1 MTEDKR
7 SKNTMQIKKLVT
19 LGDSLTEGY
28 NIDKLKRW
36 TKLLHQKHNLEIINS
51 GISGDTTT
59 GMLSRFSEDV
69 LAHKPS
75 HLFIMGG
82 TNDLWLNL
90 SISQVIANI
99 HAMTRQA
106 KFHGI
111 ASIVGIPTPIITR
124 ENYSLDT
131 YFVDDLNLTKKMVK
145 YQKELKRYALEDG
158 KEIVD
163 FSGMDEALLLE
174 DGVHP
179 GEEGQ
184 VWMME
189 QWGRDG
195 AR

>member
-1 MTEDKR
+1 
-7 SKNTMQIKKLVT
+7 MQIKKLVT

-28 NIDKLKRW
+28 DIDKSKRW
-36 TKLLHQKHNLEIINS
+36 TKLLHQKYNWEIINS

-111 ASIVGIPTPIITR
+111 VSIIGIPTPIITR
-124 ENYSLDT
+124 ENYPMDT
-131 YFVDDLNLTKKMVK
+131 YFVDDLNLAKKMAE
-145 YQKELKRYALEDG
+145 YQKDLKRYALEDG
-158 KEIVD
+158 KDMVD
-163 FSGMDEALLLE
+163 FSGMDVGLLLD

-189 QWGRDG
+189 QWGG
-195 AR
+195 LF